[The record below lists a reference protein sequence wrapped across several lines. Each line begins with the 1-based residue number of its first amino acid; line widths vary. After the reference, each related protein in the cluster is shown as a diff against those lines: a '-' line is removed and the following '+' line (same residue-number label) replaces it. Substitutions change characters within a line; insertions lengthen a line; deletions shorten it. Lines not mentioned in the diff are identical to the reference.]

1 MPTPLGHALAGIAVA
16 GVASSGRRLPAAHLG
31 ILVFCATAADLD
43 LVLRF
48 IDGVNHHRGASHS
61 FGAAVLVA
69 VVGFVLGR
77 LGVKLPAVKA
87 MSAAWASHVVLDF
100 LGLDTAPPF
109 GEMALWPVS
118 TDFYVSPIAVFYD
131 VRRSFSW
138 SALRH
143 NAVAVAIE
151 LVVLVPIVLLCWRS
165 FPFRKSKTQ

>member
-16 GVASSGRRLPAAHLG
+16 GLAGSARRLPAAHMG
-31 ILVFCATAADLD
+31 DLVFCATAPDLD

-48 IDGVNHHRGASHS
+48 VDGVSHHRGASHS
-61 FGAAVLVA
+61 LGAVVLVA
-69 VVGFVLGR
+69 VVGFVVRR
-77 LGVKLPAVKA
+77 LGGNLPTVLA

-151 LVVLVPIVLLCWRS
+151 LVVLVPIALLCWRG
-165 FPFRKSKTQ
+165 FPPWRRSS